1 MAPQRKVDHL
11 ALVIGLTLVLVTGVL
26 VAGMWRPARAAT
38 LRPLVVT
45 SQNVRVTLGPTQARH
60 DVTAAAAGAD
70 LVMLQEFNHRRA
82 VRFTPVG
89 FSTWQGPWGPRAET
103 PLMWRTSSLSLLAAR
118 TVLLHRSQLFPSA
131 TRYATVARFSIRR
144 SGHCLL
150 VVNVHLVPHIEKS
163 GYLTHAPRAALVRRA
178 MAVIAGLARG
188 APRCTALVG
197 GDWNVDYWRDARV
210 RQPAMPYAT
219 MRAVGYRAQWS
230 ALRNGRPTLGRRY
243 VDTLW
248 SRHAG
253 LAWQQVRGHT
263 YSDHQQVR
271 LGFYGK
277 G

>member
-1 MAPQRKVDHL
+1 MAPQRQVDRL

-45 SQNVRVTLGPTQARH
+45 SQNVRVTLGPAQARH
-60 DVTAAAAGAD
+60 DVTAAATGAD
-70 LVMLQEFNHRRA
+70 LVLLQEFNHRRA
-82 VRFTPVG
+82 TRFTPAG
-89 FSTWQGPWGPRAET
+89 FGTWQGPRGPRAET

-150 VVNVHLVPHIEKS
+150 IVNLHMVPHIDKG

-178 MAVIAGLARG
+178 VAVIAELARG

-197 GDWNVDYWRDARV
+197 GDWNVDYWHDARA
-210 RQPAMPYAT
+210 RQPAMPYAS

-230 ALRNGRPTLGRRY
+230 ALRNGRPTFGHRFI
-243 VDTLW
+243 DTLW

>member
-1 MAPQRKVDHL
+1 MAPQRQVDRL

-45 SQNVRVTLGPTQARH
+45 SQNVRVTLGPAQARH
-60 DVTAAAAGAD
+60 DVTAAATGAD
-70 LVMLQEFNHRRA
+70 LVLLQEFNHRRA
-82 VRFTPVG
+82 TRFTPAG
-89 FSTWQGPWGPRAET
+89 FGTWQGPRGPRAET

-150 VVNVHLVPHIEKS
+150 IVNLHMVPHIDKG

-178 MAVIAGLARG
+178 VAVIAELARG

-197 GDWNVDYWRDARV
+197 GDWNVDYWHDAQV

-219 MRAVGYRAQWS
+219 MRAIGYRAQWS